1 MEKIQDGDVKLRDI
15 LAIVKKIIFSQVK
28 INFKEN
34 FT

>member
-28 INFKEN
+28 TNFKGN
-34 FT
+34 FI